1 MDASLESTW
10 NRFVEVSLE
19 HLQPIQVYL
28 QASLRGSSDATMREY
43 ALSNALTLGDRFRG
57 VGLSEASR
65 YAEKVAELLA
75 RPEVRPEE
83 LAPWLLWLRR
93 EFNRQTDA
101 AALSQAA
108 FSQLWLCAGQTA
120 YADALTLAA
129 RRHGMRVLN
138 LQPSLQAEI
147 PQGFEMIIVQQD
159 FTTCLNLLE
168 QLRERLPSAFLL
180 AVLNRVPFEDRV
192 ALSLAGADLILTQA
206 TAPDQVLELMVR
218 KRARGAARGS
228 RILLVEDDRV
238 TRRVLERI
246 LVQGGYQV
254 RTLEGQ
260 HNFGASLEE
269 FRPDLVILDYLLPEG
284 PGTDLCLAL
293 RSDSRWNSLPVL
305 FLTASRDSDTVS
317 KVFAAGADDFLAKPV
332 DSVELLGRL
341 RNRLL
346 RSRELRLQGDVD
358 PRSQLPGRHAT
369 LQMLSLLT
377 KLARR
382 QQLSASLALFQL
394 RGPGQSQPEQLSQT
408 AQEIRQ
414 TLRRPGDLLGS
425 WDQDTLLLG
434 LYDTR
439 REACKNLLE
448 RLLQSGVS
456 GAAAVA
462 SCPAD
467 GADFVALLAPLQE
480 CLQTCPDGT
489 VMEVGR
495 RPRQLHIAV
504 VSGETPEVTELVQR
518 LRALHHRVEVIREV
532 MEFCDHLAQSDW
544 KPERLLL
551 DLSLPKIDTAE
562 IWTSVERL
570 RCPLVAI
577 HPPDEGT
584 ALKVLGRGVSEVLAA
599 GAPVDQLEKSLNL
612 QRP

>member
-1 MDASLESTW
+1 MDAGLESTW
-10 NRFVEVSLE
+10 KRFVEVSLD
-19 HLQPIQVYL
+19 HLQPIQLYL
-28 QASLRGSSDATMREY
+28 QASLRGQSDATMREY
-43 ALSNALTLGDRFRG
+43 ALANALTLGDRFRG

-75 RPEVRPEE
+75 HPQVRAEE

-93 EFNRQTDA
+93 EFQRQADVS
-101 AALSQAA
+101 ALSQPALH
-108 FSQLWLCAGQTA
+108 QLWLCAGQTA
-120 YADALTLAA
+120 YGDAMTLAA
-129 RRHGMRVLN
+129 RRHGLRVLN
-138 LQPSLQAEI
+138 LHPSGLDEI
-147 PQGFEMIIVQQD
+147 PQGFEMVIVQQD

-180 AVLNRVPFEDRV
+180 AVLHRVPFEDRV

-206 TAPDQVLELMVR
+206 TAPDQVLELLVR

-238 TRRVLERI
+238 TRKVLERI

-260 HNFGASLEE
+260 QNFGASLEE
-269 FRPDLVILDYLLPEG
+269 FRPELVILDYLLPEG

-293 RSDSRWNSLPVL
+293 RTDSRWNSLPVL

-332 DSVELLGRL
+332 NAVELLGRL

-358 PRSQLPGRHAT
+358 PRSQLPGRQAT
-369 LQMLSLLT
+369 LQMISLLT

-382 QQLSASLALFQL
+382 QQFSASLALFQL
-394 RGPGQSQPEQLSQT
+394 RGPGNSQPDQLSQT
-408 AQEIRQ
+408 AHEIRQ
-414 TLRRPGDLLGS
+414 SLRRPGDILGS
-425 WDQDTLLLG
+425 WDHDTLLLG

-448 RLLQSGVS
+448 RLLHSGVA

-495 RPRQLHIAV
+495 RSRQLHIAV

-518 LRALHHRVEVIREV
+518 LRALRHRVEVIRDV
-532 MEFCDHLAQSDW
+532 PEFSASLAQSNW
-544 KPERLLL
+544 KPERILL
-551 DLSLPKIDTAE
+551 DLGLPKIDTDE
-562 IWTSVERL
+562 IWTGLERL
-570 RCPLVAI
+570 RCSLVVI
-577 HPPDEGT
+577 NPPDEGT
-584 ALKVLGRGVSEVLAA
+584 ALKVLERGVREVLAA
-599 GAPVDQLEKSLNL
+599 GAPVDQLERGLNL